1 MQILLHSNTRSSTS
15 LLNPTNCVQNANYI
29 AHLKTYKC
37 IVSQIGRNIKKP
49 PHMGKFSNKEQDD
62 FSYMGKFSNKVQ
74 DDFSYMGKFSNKE
87 QDDISHKTVPHRK
100 GSGHTVPQNS
110 KTTIDYALSNTSTY
124 LKYIIVRQ
132 QWIKLE
138 PNNLHQ
144 TKLCTHRH
152 KTYHS
157 LQSVLCDQKTQVVLC
172 LNTNDISSM
181 QSNVTSKQ
189 SPICQGY

>member
-49 PHMGKFSNKEQDD
+49 PH
-62 FSYMGKFSNKVQ
+62 
-74 DDFSYMGKFSNKE
+74 MGKFSNKE